1 MLYGKQ
7 TPKYCLRICRDGLFY
22 VCAWSE
28 GDDAPSTEELVTIDI
43 KNLRMEING
52 SARSDFNAA
61 LEKAGYDYKNGSGSW
76 GWKNNID
83 FGKDENGNT
92 DYFSEIIKYNSLAVN
107 RTVYKINRIN
117 NNPLHGMVCSDV
129 KYAKAGN
136 TVTADIMPDSG
147 WYIKTAEVKTEAGE
161 SIPLISESGGSY
173 TFTMP
178 QSNVYMLILQNPL
191 PLKAGTLYGALC
203 LKNACGA
210 KIQRRYRDGHGGT
223 APYVTLKAQQRQKL
237 TRLYPITEPYFPA
250 KALKMPLFLK
260 AGVILIIHFW
270 QTTECLKQL
279 KNILRRNMIYA

>member
-7 TPKYCLRICRDGLFY
+7 TPKYCLRICRDELFY

-76 GWKNNID
+76 SWKNNID

-117 NNPLHGMVCSDV
+117 NNPLHGLVCSDV

-136 TVTADIMPDSG
+136 TVTANAAFYMMTESNDYLINPLERYNSWGKIDIVEYFSTGMKAMRVRFTGIYGKRDSTG
-147 WYIKTAEVKTEAGE
+147 PAVLKTLKRRILRTAGTI
-161 SIPLISESGGSY
+161 IPLSGQK
-173 TFTMP
+173 TPCIFTTIN
-178 QSNVYMLILQNPL
+178 SLR
-191 PLKAGTLYGALC
+191 AF
-203 LKNACGA
+203 
-210 KIQRRYRDGHGGT
+210 IQVR
-223 APYVTLKAQQRQKL
+223 
-237 TRLYPITEPYFPA
+237 E
-250 KALKMPLFLK
+250 
-260 AGVILIIHFW
+260 
-270 QTTECLKQL
+270 
-279 KNILRRNMIYA
+279 